1 MCLRVDKS
9 KKGSNGLVF
18 DKAEED
24 ITCYKVLIK
33 EKLPYEET
41 ETYYTPYMDME
52 VKLQRRYDDD
62 RDLVLGTNYDDLVTV
77 EDGVFHLF
85 KNLDEAINEAYD
97 WSKSI
102 VVEAI
107 IPKGAEYIDG
117 TFYSAGFTSDS
128 CGTKSVIYKKKVW
141 PSD

>member
-9 KKGSNGLVF
+9 KKSLNGLVF

-62 RDLVLGTNYDDLVTV
+62 RDLVFVANDSEVTV

-117 TFYSAGFTSDS
+117 IFYCGGFTSDS
-128 CGTKSVIYKKKVW
+128 CGTKSVIYKEKVW